1 MIEERILDSLIER
14 HGTSTRFVIR
24 TFKDSATEEELLE
37 YYERARSLGYKE
49 SAMMHILEGH
59 GWEMKEDG
67 YLPVKL
73 EQGKDYQRNG
83 ALLKGLDDLVVR
95 IQIT

>member
-1 MIEERILDSLIER
+1 MIEEKILDSLIER

-37 YYERARSLGYKE
+37 YYERALSLGYKE
-49 SAMMHILEGH
+49 STSIHILEGH

-73 EQGKDYQRNG
+73 EQGKDYRRLG
-83 ALLKGLDDLVVR
+83 ALLKGSNDLVVR